1 MTAKQDE
8 MLEEIHKDVHR
19 LDKDNAKLNSDMKHL
34 VETVQ
39 SLAEITGTNNRKMED
54 IATLISSNTLLMEK
68 YSNLDINLKESFT
81 RVHKRL
87 DKVENREDTI
97 AVNYENYGNSLAR
110 ITEQIK
116 VANNRISDLEHK
128 HDRDREIMEVTVETL
143 NKNGEGRLT
152 KGLTIAFSAMTFIFG
167 YLYLD
172 VRSIQAE
179 TKQSLVLIS
188 DLEKTLVAHI
198 AADDVR
204 IRSHIA
210 KEMK

>member
-1 MTAKQDE
+1 VTAKQDE

-204 IRSHIA
+204 TRNHIA